1 MNLESI
7 KSGILAFL
15 VVVSMVLTLSIW
27 NFSNYEEINEAT
39 TKQISINGK
48 DAELNEVILP
58 SQMVFHQQNQSY
70 QLKNRTD
77 QFSFYQDIQDWNVSL
92 SNQAANAQDPGAS
105 YVEMIY
111 PAEIPLNLL
120 PNLMQFS
127 EENRNASFPDWS
139 FNRLV
144 LIPNHDSDS
153 ITLSFRSTQHEQTF
167 NAEVQNPESYTALV
181 NYTQSEDALSELV
194 AYELND
200 RVIYLPENETV
211 LSKQT
216 YTTSSI
222 AVGPLINNL
231 FPVTSYVRET
241 SGGRYIDGSRMLE
254 EYQVFPNQKYM
265 RFVNPKNEEKAQVGA
280 GFSREELIS
289 EANLFINNH
298 DGWTQDYMLTN
309 AEINSEHSTV
319 TFDMLFN
326 GYPVV
331 SKLGHI
337 EQRWINRELNTYIRP
352 LMRLSTPLG
361 SETVTLRSG
370 EDIIYLLEEAE
381 GPLTVPKKTIED
393 IQMVYTMSSEEE
405 GYSSDIITLEPAWF
419 MKSNGRWMPVPENGD
434 MLNVQGGSRS

>member
-7 KSGILAFL
+7 KSGILAIL

-27 NFSNYEEINEAT
+27 NYSNYEEINEAT

-77 QFSFYQDIQDWNVSL
+77 QLNFYQDIQEWNVSL
-92 SNQAANAQDPGAS
+92 SNQVANAQDPGAS

-111 PAEIPLNLL
+111 PVEIPLNLL
-120 PNLMQFS
+120 PNLMQFP
-127 EENRNASFPDWS
+127 EENRNASLPDWA
-139 FNRLV
+139 FNQLV

-181 NYTQSEDALSELV
+181 NHTQSEDALSELV

-222 AVGPLINNL
+222 AVAPLINNL

-265 RFVNPKNEEKAQVGA
+265 RFVNPKSEEQSQAGA
-280 GFSREELIS
+280 GFSREELIT

-393 IQMVYTMSSEEE
+393 IQMVYTMSNEEE